1 MHFNWLQRR
10 KAILVRPKMSPMVE
24 VMKKVQN
31 TASNVVASMEN
42 YILCVEINK
51 VVPIYNVLLVYK

>member
-1 MHFNWLQRR
+1 
-10 KAILVRPKMSPMVE
+10 MSPMVE

-31 TASNVVASMEN
+31 TASNVVVSMEN